1 MGLEWRRGRWR
12 LGNLPSPH
20 HCETLPE
27 RRGRPAAVRLF
38 LGWVGPPAHPLF
50 SVRPQGAETRRRV
63 AAGPTNITI
72 TIRGAEG
79 GGKEIGRG
87 DSGNPP
93 GAARRTLTWPGRLG
107 RLTRTGKQP
116 GPVPITGML
125 LFLSFLLAPV
135 GRFLLGKQGA
145 WGRWGGVG
153 AVEVLLIYHGRWEQ
167 AAGEAAVINKH
178 GVPTMCLCPGS
189 LPS

>member
-12 LGNLPSPH
+12 LGNLPSPP
-20 HCETLPE
+20 HCETLRE

-50 SVRPQGAETRRRV
+50 SVRPQGAETRRGV
-63 AAGPTNITI
+63 AAGPTDITI

-93 GAARRTLTWPGRLG
+93 GAARTTLTWPGHLG
-107 RLTRTGKQP
+107 RPTRTGKLSLGLFRSQECFCFSLSSSPLWVDSYWESRAP
-116 GPVPITGML
+116 GG
-125 LFLSFLLAPV
+125 
-135 GRFLLGKQGA
+135 GGEG
-145 WGRWGGVG
+145 WG
-153 AVEVLLIYHGRWEQ
+153 VLKY
-167 AAGEAAVINKH
+167 
-178 GVPTMCLCPGS
+178 
-189 LPS
+189 